1 MASVISNVAEID
13 MIKAIIKE
21 ERFTDK
27 DREMVKQF
35 IEGRSFKNIDEAMLR
50 LAEINEVIAR
60 ERAVIDNQ
68 IKGNYRPIDYS
79 SDAPG
84 IGVEN
89 KERIQRLLE
98 LSQTG
103 T

>member
-1 MASVISNVAEID
+1 MASVILNVAEID
-13 MIKAIIKE
+13 MIEAIIKE
-21 ERFTDK
+21 ERFTDQ
-27 DREMVKQF
+27 DRKLVREF
-35 IEGRSFKNIDEAMLR
+35 IQGRNFRNIEEARLR

-60 ERAVIDNQ
+60 ERTVIDNQ
-68 IKGNYRPIDYS
+68 IKGNYRPIEYP

-84 IGVEN
+84 IGIEN
-89 KERIQRLLE
+89 KERIQKLLE